1 MRSYFLSV
9 FFAVVLVNA
18 KAQSTV
24 SSYIQSVMVLI
35 SEDEQGKAI
44 EYSVTNSYM
53 ILNLATGDFVLNA
66 DLSELRTGNK
76 RSDSLVARQGE
87 QYFSFKG
94 NLGQNLLVFNQQQ
107 KDDKTYPLQGTF
119 SLNAISLDCMSE
131 FHPIYLGDK
140 SENKNYR
147 IDFKLSL
154 EAEKVKIKG
163 LETNFTRQVVFE
175 IRSGK
180 INTQ

>member
-9 FFAVVLVNA
+9 FFVMLLVNT

-44 EYSVTNSYM
+44 EYSVSNSYM
-53 ILNLATGDFVLNA
+53 LLNLSTGDFVLNA
-66 DLSELRTGNK
+66 DLSELRTGDK
-76 RSDSLVARQGE
+76 RADSLIARQGE
-87 QYFSFKG
+87 QPFSFKG
-94 NLGQNLLVFNQQQ
+94 NMGQNLLVFNQQQ
-107 KDDKTYPLQGTF
+107 KDDRAYSLQGIF
-119 SLNAISLDCMSE
+119 SFNAVSLDCMSE
-131 FHPIYLGDK
+131 FHPIYLADK

-147 IDFKLSL
+147 MDFKLSL
-154 EAEKVKIKG
+154 EVDKVKIKG
-163 LETNFTRQVVFE
+163 VETNFARQVVFE

-180 INTQ
+180 INIQ